1 MEYKKIV
8 VDKLK
13 INLAKIKN
21 NSNRTHI
28 ENTIKVLQQDFNEN
42 EIDQNI
48 RNFVKYNDYMDKFRN
63 TDSWRDLL
71 PELAEVI
78 EKRL

>member
-1 MEYKKIV
+1 MNMTYLVDSVQNVVGHRYVNIIETGVNVSIV
-8 VDKLK
+8 PFQ
-13 INLAKIKN
+13 IK
-21 NSNRTHI
+21 T
-28 ENTIKVLQQDFNEN
+28 
-42 EIDQNI
+42 I